1 MTTANIVSMLL
12 EGGSTFGNLALDMPE
27 YTLESG
33 AAMIARESCQ
43 ELHEIFEVA
52 IVETNEA
59 ALSAY
64 MEGNEDVMES
74 ATYGPV
80 FEAAEKS
87 VGQKILD
94 FLKKLKDKV
103 AAFFI
108 AAFNKLSLL
117 VNNYKKFYESK
128 KADLE
133 KAGVLN
139 DCPCIAWD
147 EKRLDSLGS
156 FITEQANN
164 IKSEVPKFLKK
175 IEKAVTSTDGAVLK
189 KQQWNINSL
198 VKECDDWYEGRCKAC
213 GVKGSDLTETG
224 KQMRALFR
232 GADKVKRNIGAAYV
246 ADVLKN
252 TQDGLKN
259 IKTAQKAFNAAY
271 GDAIKAV
278 EQIKKEADKS
288 QRAGYAQYVNKVVTT
303 LSKTQ
308 NLINSYASAG
318 YSSMIGRA
326 NEAKALTGAI
336 ISGKVPGEKK
346 KKEDN
351 AN

>member
-1 MTTANIVSMLL
+1 MATANIVSMLL
-12 EGGSTFGNLALDMPE
+12 EGATYGNLALDMPQ

-103 AAFFI
+103 VSFFI
-108 AAFNKLSLL
+108 AVGNKLTLL
-117 VNNYKKFYESK
+117 VNNYKKFYEKK

-133 KAGVLN
+133 KAGVLK

-156 FITEQANN
+156 FITEQAGN

-175 IEKAVTSTDGAVLK
+175 IEKAVTSQDVNIMGKNIPVN
-189 KQQWNINSL
+189 QWNINQL
-198 VKECDDWYEGRCKAC
+198 VKACDDWYEGRCKAC
-213 GVKGSDLTETG
+213 GIKGADLSEMG

-232 GADKVKRNIGAAYV
+232 GEDKIKRNIGAAYV
-246 ADVLKN
+246 ADVLKS
-252 TQDGLKN
+252 TQGALKDV
-259 IKTAQKAFNAAY
+259 KAAQKAFNAAY

-278 EQIKKEADKS
+278 EKIKQEADKS
-288 QRAGYAQYVNKVVTT
+288 QRAGYAQYVNKVVSA

-318 YSSMIGRA
+318 YSCMIGRA
-326 NEAKALTGAI
+326 NEAKALTNAI

-346 KKEDN
+346 KKED
-351 AN
+351 